1 MLKINKRIFLLLFF
15 VVLLGSGI
23 AIGSSFV
30 QDRTTDIVLSPRT
43 LEQFIPVILKIEET
57 VYKIRVKPNSSVYD
71 AMAKAQETLDLRFDG
86 REFSGLGFL
95 VEEINGV
102 RQSPRTREYW
112 IYYIND
118 KKANIGISA
127 YMLQKNDVI
136 LWKYEK
142 EYE

>member
-1 MLKINKRIFLLLFF
+1 MQKINKRIFLLLFF

-23 AIGSSFV
+23 AIGSSLV
-30 QDRTTDIVLSPRT
+30 HDRTKDIVPSPRT
-43 LEQFIPVILKIEET
+43 LEQFIPVILEIEEI

-71 AMAKAQETLDLRFDG
+71 AMIKAQETLDLRFDG
-86 REFSGLGFL
+86 KEFSGLGFL
-95 VEEINGV
+95 VEEINGM
-102 RQSPRTREYW
+102 RQNSRMRKYW
-112 IYYIND
+112 IYYVND
-118 KKANIGISA
+118 KKANVGISA